1 MTAPIDQ
8 TLLAQLET
16 QASDKRYDYL
26 VQQLIAAANCGSWLA
41 TAAVCC

>member
-26 VQQLIAAANCGSWLA
+26 VQQLVARGELWILVGDGGS
-41 TAAVCC
+41 V